1 MDWRSPEFCERFRR
15 GDPAALE
22 EIYWTYV
29 DLVEHVLVAGFWTK
43 DRQVMIS
50 GEGDPDRRADLLQ
63 EVFVRSFSETA
74 RRNFESALDYRA
86 YLLGISRHVLVDHHR
101 RCNRRNLPDV
111 SELNEDRVE
120 DVVADDEPWLVP
132 DVVEVVDRYVRSL
145 MPPLRGLYNARYV
158 LGRSQREAAES
169 LGLSR
174 QNVRTLEER
183 LKEGLRAALEEAW
196 RVQPSLRR
204 AFERTDVEDGLA
216 WSRTR

>member
-43 DRQVMIS
+43 GRQVMIS
-50 GEGDPDRRADLLQ
+50 GEADPDRRADLLQ

-74 RRNFESALDYRA
+74 RRNFESTLDYRA

-101 RCNRRNLPDV
+101 RCHRRNISYAPEL
-111 SELNEDRVE
+111 SEEYVE
-120 DVVADDEPWLVP
+120 VPVMSEEPWLAP
-132 DVVEVVDRYVRSL
+132 DVVEVVDGYVRSL
-145 MPPLRGLYNARYV
+145 LPPLRGLYHARYV

-183 LKEGLRAALEEAW
+183 LKQGLRAALEQAW
-196 RVQPSLRR
+196 RVQPALRQ
-204 AFERTDVEDGLA
+204 AFQPADVEDTMA
-216 WSRTR
+216 WGRTR

>member
-29 DLVEHVLVAGFWTK
+29 DLVEHVLVAGFWTNG
-43 DRQVMIS
+43 RQVMIS
-50 GEGDPDRRADLLQ
+50 GEADPDRRADLLQ

-74 RRNFESALDYRA
+74 RRNFKSTRDYRA

-101 RCNRRNLPDV
+101 RRHRRNAFCVPDL
-111 SELNEDRVE
+111 SEEYVE
-120 DVVADDEPWLVP
+120 DPVTNEEPWLAP
-132 DVVEVVDRYVRSL
+132 DVVEVVDGYVRGL
-145 MPPLRGLYNARYV
+145 LPPLRGLYQARYV

-174 QNVRTLEER
+174 QNVRTLEEQ
-183 LKEGLRAALEEAW
+183 LKEGLRAALEQAL

-204 AFERTDVEDGLA
+204 AFDRADVVDTLA
-216 WSRTR
+216 WSRSR

>member
-1 MDWRSPEFCERFRR
+1 MDWRSSEFCERFRR

-43 DRQVMIS
+43 GRQVMIS
-50 GEGDPDRRADLLQ
+50 GEADPDRRADLLQ

-74 RRNFESALDYRA
+74 RRNFESTLDYRA

-101 RCNRRNLPDV
+101 RCHRRSIPYAPEL
-111 SELNEDRVE
+111 SEEYVE
-120 DVVADDEPWLVP
+120 DPATNEAPWLAP
-132 DVVEVVDRYVRSL
+132 DVVEVVDRYVGSL
-145 MPPLRGLYNARYV
+145 RPPLRGLYHARYV
-158 LGRSQREAAES
+158 LGRSQRDAADS

-174 QNVRTLEER
+174 QNIRTLEER
-183 LKEGLRAALEEAW
+183 LKEGLRAALEQAW

-204 AFERTDVEDGLA
+204 AFERADVVNTLA